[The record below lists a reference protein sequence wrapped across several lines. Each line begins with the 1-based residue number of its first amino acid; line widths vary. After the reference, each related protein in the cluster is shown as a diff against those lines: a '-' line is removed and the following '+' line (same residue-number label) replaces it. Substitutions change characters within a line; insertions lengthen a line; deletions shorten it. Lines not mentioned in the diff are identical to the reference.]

1 MLDNQIAKLKSII
14 SDEDLKEYAGDAFWG
29 LISCVISADPV
40 VGIVSIQDVKKLVFH
55 FPTVIFWNKMGRFLQ
70 GTFSNYDEQVKLAAR
85 FNGDNSKYTE
95 FVKKLIYT
103 IDKIDDDEKVDRFAN
118 LTRCFLLTDLQPE
131 LFFKLSKFIVMCT
144 PKELEYLEGTAELEI
159 LPNSTMVFA
168 LCQYGLLVKRDMLS
182 DEYVLSDFAKALKQ
196 NCLNF
201 NDGIGRS
208 IRITGYEEMKVEDN
222 SLRLEEIPGG
232 DGIARF
238 G

>member
-1 MLDNQIAKLKSII
+1 MLDRQIAKLKSIM
-14 SDEDLKEYAGDAFWG
+14 SDEDLREYTGDAFWK
-29 LISCVISADPV
+29 LISCVISADPIA
-40 VGIVSIQDVKKLVFH
+40 GIKSIEDVKNLVFH
-55 FPTVIFWNKMGRFLQ
+55 FPTIIFWSKMKSFFQ
-70 GTFSNYDEQVKLAAR
+70 GTFSNYEEQVRLAAK
-85 FNGDNSKYTE
+85 FSGDDRKYTE

-103 IDKIDDDEKVDRFAN
+103 IDKIDDDEKVERFAN

-159 LPNSTMVFA
+159 LPNSAMVFA
-168 LCQYGLLVKRDMLS
+168 LCQYGLLIKRDMLS

-201 NDGIGRS
+201 NDGIGES

-232 DGIARF
+232 DGVARF

>member
-1 MLDNQIAKLKSII
+1 MLDRQIAKLKSIM
-14 SDEDLKEYAGDAFWG
+14 SDEDLKEYTGDAFWN
-29 LISCVISADPV
+29 LISCVISADPIA
-40 VGIVSIQDVKKLVFH
+40 GLKNIDDVKNLVFH
-55 FPTVIFWNKMGRFLQ
+55 FPTIIFWSKMKSFFQ
-70 GTFSNYDEQVKLAAR
+70 GTFANYEEQVKLAAK
-85 FNGDNSKYTE
+85 FSGDDRKYTE

-103 IDKIDDDEKVDRFAN
+103 IDKIDDDEKVDYFAN
-118 LTRCFLLTDLQPE
+118 LTRSFLLSDLQPE

-144 PKELEYLEGTAELEI
+144 PKELEYLEETAELEI
-159 LPNSTMVFA
+159 LPNSAMVFA
-168 LCQYGLLVKRDMLS
+168 LCQYGLLVKRGMLS

-201 NDGIGRS
+201 NDGIGES

-232 DGIARF
+232 DGVARF